1 MRGISHERM
10 SGFLSLQ
17 LYISGGVSSENVR
30 RLRGYYQF
38 TAPCFNNQKTY
49 VQLRKSRTVFTFAA
63 LTGYEEDIT
72 ETARRTDSQLNT
84 SEDEEKLERLNRI
97 IAFLRENAASHPRI
111 SVTYFVPDRRKD
123 GGKYLS
129 EEGCFKKTDEAEMS
143 LCLTNGKKFYIS
155 DIYDIMLI

>member
-1 MRGISHERM
+1 M
-10 SGFLSLQ
+10 SGCQ
-17 LYISGGVSSENVR
+17 VSYPCSFIYQEEYRQKMSE
-30 RLRGYYQF
+30 GYEDIINLPHHVSTTRKHMSNYERAAQF
-38 TAPCFNNQKTY
+38 SP
-49 VQLRKSRTVFTFAA
+49 FAA